1 MPNSTF
7 NNSPSIKGKGRIL
20 RDSQMIKRDQ
30 EKLAKE
36 GLYFDFKITN
46 EIFST
51 YYSMLIVGPEDSPY
65 VGGFYLF
72 EAQFS
77 DQYPYKP
84 MKLKTL
90 TQGGNIRK
98 HPNLYRNGKC
108 CFSFLGT
115 WHGPPWSA
123 CQNPQSVGFSIRSV
137 LTNNPI
143 TNEPG
148 WEKKNDTNTKL
159 YEDLVRYFN
168 IKYAVIEIVKKRPVM
183 YDIFKTQIT
192 ENFLKHYQIYKKQVE
207 SLKHLD
213 GKTLDSPVYSF
224 SVTIN
229 CNELNQELDKLYY
242 KLNPNAKPVTI
253 HNSSNSKKYIRKA
266 PEKKASNY
274 ETGTITTGLDGKQW
288 IVKEYLSGRK
298 RWIHK

>member
-1 MPNSTF
+1 MPTSTF

-20 RDSQMIKRDQ
+20 RDSQIIKRDKD
-30 EKLAKE
+30 KLAKE
-36 GLYFDFKITN
+36 GLYFNFKTTD
-46 EIFST
+46 EKFST

-72 EAQFS
+72 EGQFP

-84 MKLKTL
+84 MKLKTM

-98 HPNLYRNGKC
+98 HPNLYRDGKC

-143 TNEPG
+143 INEPG
-148 WEKKNDTNTKL
+148 WENKNDAKTKL

-168 IKYAVIEIVKKRPVM
+168 INYAVIRIISDRPSIYNV
-183 YDIFKTQIT
+183 FKHEIT
-192 ENFLKHYQIYKKQVE
+192 ENFIKNYQIYKTQIE

-213 GKTLDSPVYSF
+213 GKTINSPVYKF
-224 SVTIN
+224 TVTIN
-229 CNELNQELDKLYY
+229 CNELNQKLDKCYY
-242 KLNPNAKPVTI
+242 VFNPKPDTLCI
-253 HNSSNSKKYIRKA
+253 HNTTVAKKYTRKA
-266 PEKKASNY
+266 PKKSASKYN
-274 ETGTITTGLDGKQW
+274 TGTVQIGLDGKEW

-298 RWIHK
+298 RWVHK